1 MKDQTTAN
9 TASSKDSGGI
19 INGISIASFLQMLE
33 QERHSCRVQVE
44 SNNKSGILYFEDGD
58 LIDAEQEQLQ
68 GIEAAY
74 TIVSWEKPSIAM
86 AEAVPQPRQIDHPL
100 GFILL
105 NAAKRQDE
113 QTETMARTP
122 ITYVVKDAE
131 NNPDF
136 QATINVLTAVE
147 GIRYFYILNKTGKIV
162 IHSAPNST
170 LGELIIY
177 CIITS
182 SNLRKSLRTKS
193 PRRIH
198 MEMKD
203 GSSLLILPKAGKIL
217 GMVLDAHS
225 SVSEVSNQISAGLSV
240 K

>member
-1 MKDQTTAN
+1 MNNIPKET
-9 TASSKDSGGI
+9 SGGA

-33 QERHSCRVQVE
+33 QERHSCQVQVA
-44 SNNKSGILYFEDGD
+44 SNNRSGTLYFKDGA
-58 LIDAEQEQLQ
+58 LIDAEQEHLQ

-74 TIVSWEKPSIAM
+74 TIISWENPSISLGK
-86 AEAVPQPRQIDHPL
+86 AVARSRLIEHPL

-105 NAAKRQDE
+105 NAAKQQDE
-113 QTETMARTP
+113 QTETMAQTA
-122 ITYVVKDAE
+122 ITYVLKDAE
-131 NNPDF
+131 ENPDF
-136 QATINVLTAVE
+136 QKSIRVLTAIE
-147 GIRYFYILNKTGKIV
+147 GIRYFFLLNKSGKIV
-162 IHSAPNST
+162 VYSAPT
-170 LGELIIY
+170 PALGELIIY

-182 SNLRKSLRTKS
+182 SNLRKILQVQS

-198 MEMKD
+198 MHMKD

-225 SVSEVSNQISAGLSV
+225 SVSEISNQINAGLSV

>member
-1 MKDQTTAN
+1 MTEETAAN
-9 TASSKDSGGI
+9 TLLQAGSDGI

-33 QERHSCRVQVE
+33 QDRHSCRVQVQ
-44 SNNKSGILYFEDGD
+44 SDSKLGSLYFEDGN
-58 LIDAEQEQLQ
+58 LIDAEYEHLR

-74 TIVSWEKPSIAM
+74 TIVSWENSSIVLN
-86 AEAVPQPRQIDHPL
+86 EAVSRPRQIDHPL
-100 GFILL
+100 GYILL
-105 NAAKRQDE
+105 NAAQQQDE
-113 QTETMARTP
+113 QTETMAKPT
-122 ITYVVKDAE
+122 ITYVSRDAE

-136 QATINVLTAVE
+136 QSTINVLTSIG
-147 GIRYFYILNKTGKIV
+147 GIRYFYLLNRAGKIV
-162 IHSAPNST
+162 VHSAPNPT

-182 SNLRKSLRTKS
+182 NNLRKSLHTKS

-217 GMVLDAHS
+217 GMVLEAHS
-225 SVSEVSNQISAGLSV
+225 SAVEVSKQINTGLSV